1 MKPWEVIVSIAQIL
15 LVMVVTGAL
24 LGVGTGAFAAAAM
37 FVYTALL

>member
-24 LGVGTGAFAAAAM
+24 LGVGTGAFALAAM
-37 FVYTALL
+37 SVYRIFN